1 MLREG
6 KIWLARSTG
15 GEDLFLLPQK
25 ACRHGVLAGMNN
37 YEVTLGAQVLA
48 EGFSDLGIPVFM
60 LDDSNRL
67 AGMLNPRK
75 DSGQLGDKS
84 AFFDLEESGFTCQGY
99 PVTFWDIYGQTG
111 IPLRASMMKMGPQ
124 IISHILSLNKTQS
137 QLLKIIFHIAHDQG
151 LRINDIRDLKAMIN
165 YYQSHIENYRYEY
178 GLIDKFSLEELFRS
192 VISLESKGLGRF
204 FYEPALDIIDLLQT
218 DSSGKGMIN
227 ILDSHSL
234 VFDSHLYSGI
244 LLWLLIEAS
253 KCMPAID
260 MPEQPRMVFI
270 IDEAQLLFKN
280 ISLPLLEKVVH
291 HIRKL
296 ESKGISVFFCTQN
309 MTDLPE
315 MVLNQLENKIHFA
328 PQAYTPS
335 AQKATRSAAMY
346 FRKNPSFDT
355 YKTLLN
361 LGSGTV
367 LISLIEKSG
376 VPSVVEKAHI
386 LPTQSE
392 GGQISYAERDKCIR
406 NSTIYSKYSHVHDFE
421 SAYEFIERRK
431 IEEAKQIEKH
441 LFGTVESTAFGK
453 QYSSNTD
460 KGTTSTSYSHFNMVG
475 DAEPISKRKKSSGG
489 FFRNLFK
496 K

>member
-1 MLREG
+1 
-6 KIWLARSTG
+6 
-15 GEDLFLLPQK
+15 
-25 ACRHGVLAGMNN
+25 
-37 YEVTLGAQVLA
+37 
-48 EGFSDLGIPVFM
+48 
-60 LDDSNRL
+60 
-67 AGMLNPRK
+67 
-75 DSGQLGDKS
+75 
-84 AFFDLEESGFTCQGY
+84 
-99 PVTFWDIYGQTG
+99 
-111 IPLRASMMKMGPQ
+111 
-124 IISHILSLNKTQS
+124 
-137 QLLKIIFHIAHDQG
+137 
-151 LRINDIRDLKAMIN
+151 
-165 YYQSHIENYRYEY
+165 
-178 GLIDKFSLEELFRS
+178 
-192 VISLESKGLGRF
+192 
-204 FYEPALDIIDLLQT
+204 
-218 DSSGKGMIN
+218 
-227 ILDSHSL
+227 
-234 VFDSHLYSGI
+234 
-244 LLWLLIEAS
+244 
-253 KCMPAID
+253 
-260 MPEQPRMVFI
+260 
-270 IDEAQLLFKN
+270 
-280 ISLPLLEKVVH
+280 
-291 HIRKL
+291 
-296 ESKGISVFFCTQN
+296 

-346 FRKNPSFDT
+346 FHKNPSFDT

-367 LISLIEKSG
+367 LISLIEKNG
-376 VPSVVEKAHI
+376 VPSVVEKAYI

-406 NSTIYSKYSHVHDFE
+406 NSIVYSKYSQVHDFE